1 MEKGVEFITQKF
13 DEYEKDG
20 REKDAI
26 IATLQNELKSATMKV
41 QDLEKEMERQEQYS
55 RRNCILIHGLKEE
68 MDESTDDRVLKLF
81 REELNED
88 VLLADLDRTHRIGK
102 KSDSS
107 SKPRPVIV
115 KFARCNIREKV
126 FKSKKKLKGK
136 NISITES
143 LTRYRMSVL
152 NEAREKYG
160 FKNAWTYDGRIL
172 YKDNNDG
179 QKIKIYY
186 D

>member
-1 MEKGVEFITQKF
+1 MAGSSIKSISQGLYFLGFFRISRFLSLFLKIADCCWVAEK
-13 DEYEKDG
+13 
-20 REKDAI
+20 I
-26 IATLQNELKSATMKV
+26 IR
-41 QDLEKEMERQEQYS
+41 RQ
-55 RRNCILIHGLKEE
+55 
-68 MDESTDDRVLKLF
+68 
-81 REELNED
+81 
-88 VLLADLDRTHRIGK
+88 
-102 KSDSS
+102 
-107 SKPRPVIV
+107 
-115 KFARCNIREKV
+115 KV
-126 FKSKKKLKGK
+126 FKSKRKKLKAK

-160 FKNAWTYDGRIL
+160 FKNVWTYDGRIL

>member
-1 MEKGVEFITQKF
+1 MKKF
-13 DEYEKDG
+13 
-20 REKDAI
+20 
-26 IATLQNELKSATMKV
+26 
-41 QDLEKEMERQEQYS
+41 
-55 RRNCILIHGLKEE
+55 
-68 MDESTDDRVLKLF
+68 
-81 REELNED
+81 
-88 VLLADLDRTHRIGK
+88 
-102 KSDSS
+102 
-107 SKPRPVIV
+107 
-115 KFARCNIREKV
+115 
-126 FKSKKKLKGK
+126 FKSKKKIKAK

-160 FKNAWTYDGRIL
+160 FKNVWTYDGRIL